1 MRAFTGGVLWDLD
14 GTLIDSTEYHWQTWH
29 DTLRD
34 AGYPITRDQFAA
46 SFGQRNDTV
55 IRHLTHPDID
65 DETAVALSNA
75 KEASYRE
82 LLIAQGIALLPGAA
96 AWLERLHADGWAQAI
111 VTSAPRRNLTAVLY
125 ALGDLP
131 YFATTVAAEDVLHG
145 KPDPQPFVL
154 AAARLD
160 LPASRCIVV
169 EDAPAGIQAGQAA
182 GMATVGVLTHQDTLS
197 ADIVVSSLADL
208 PPDAFTRLLESRG

>member
-1 MRAFTGGVLWDLD
+1 MLWDLD

-34 AGYPITRDQFAA
+34 AGYTITREQFAA

-55 IRHLTHPDID
+55 IRHLTRPDID
-65 DETAVALSNA
+65 EATAVALSDA
-75 KEASYRE
+75 KEASYRD
-82 LLIAQGIALLPGAA
+82 LLLAQGIDLLPGAA
-96 AWLERLHADGWAQAI
+96 QWLEHLHAAGWLQAI
-111 VTSAPRRNLTAVLY
+111 VTSAPRRNLTAVLH

-131 YFATTVAAEDVLHG
+131 YFATTIAADDVQRG

-154 AAARLD
+154 AAERLA
-160 LPASRCIVV
+160 LPPSRCVVV

-182 GMATVGVLTHQDTLS
+182 GMATIGVLTHQESLP
-197 ADIVVSSLADL
+197 AAIVVPSLADL
-208 PPDAFTRLLESRG
+208 PADAFTRLLEDRG